1 MNITNIKK
9 EITNFM
15 KNMNIDVV
23 DISYVPGVV
32 EMCYDI
38 YSGENIEEKTD
49 DEIKIVIGNK
59 IDLDDEQIKKLS
71 EFETYIYFSYHG
83 LVMNYELKQ

>member
-15 KNMNIDVV
+15 NNMNYEVV

-32 EMCYDI
+32 QIRVDEITGDKY
-38 YSGENIEEKTD
+38 EERTD
-49 DEIKIVIGNK
+49 DMMNVKLTK
-59 IDLDDEQIKKLS
+59 DLDLNDFQEQQLD
-71 EFETYIYFSYHG
+71 EFEAYIYFSYHNI
-83 LVMNYELKQ
+83 VINYTT

>member
-15 KNMNIDVV
+15 NNMNVDVI

-32 EMCYDI
+32 QTCVDEITGDKY
-38 YSGENIEEKTD
+38 EERTD
-49 DEIKIVIGNK
+49 DMMNVKLANCL
-59 IDLDDEQIKKLS
+59 DLNDAQEQRLN
-71 EFETYIYFSYHG
+71 EFEAYIYFSYHN
-83 LVMNYELKQ
+83 LVINYTT

>member
-15 KNMNIDVV
+15 NNMNYEVV

-32 EMCYDI
+32 QTRVD
-38 YSGENIEEKTD
+38 ENTGDKYEERTD
-49 DEIKIVIGNK
+49 DMMNVKLTK
-59 IDLDDEQIKKLS
+59 DLDLNDFQEQQLD
-71 EFETYIYFSYHG
+71 EFEAYIYFSYHNI
-83 LVMNYELKQ
+83 VINYTT

>member
-15 KNMNIDVV
+15 NNMNYEVV

-32 EMCYDI
+32 QTRVDEITGDKY
-38 YSGENIEEKTD
+38 EERTD
-49 DEIKIVIGNK
+49 DMMNVKLTN
-59 IDLDDEQIKKLS
+59 DLDLNDIQEQQLD
-71 EFETYIYFSYHG
+71 EFEAYIYFSYHNI
-83 LVMNYELKQ
+83 VINYTT

>member
-15 KNMNIDVV
+15 NNMNYEVV

-32 EMCYDI
+32 QTCVD
-38 YSGENIEEKTD
+38 ENT
-49 DEIKIVIGNK
+49 
-59 IDLDDEQIKKLS
+59 
-71 EFETYIYFSYHG
+71 
-83 LVMNYELKQ
+83 

>member
-15 KNMNIDVV
+15 NNMNYEVV

-32 EMCYDI
+32 QTRVDEITGDKY
-38 YSGENIEEKTD
+38 EECTD
-49 DEIKIVIGNK
+49 DMMNVKLAK
-59 IDLDDEQIKKLS
+59 DLELNDFQEQQLD
-71 EFETYIYFSYHG
+71 EFEAYIYFSYHNI
-83 LVMNYELKQ
+83 VINYTT